1 MAASANWRCAD
12 CDTYNEPA
20 ETSCTICGG
29 ARRTAAPR
37 ASSTTPKSTAKRTDS
52 TTPKPTAKRTDSKP
66 AKSVS
71 SGGGPAT
78 PKSASSRAGGS
89 RPAAKRPGTA
99 RPSADWRCAECDT
112 NNARTDL
119 SCIAC
124 GTGWKSATKKT
135 APKTPSSGESGARKA
150 TAPRKTAPR
159 KPTPKRTRPAAS
171 TPPDR
176 TPPRPSGAGTSAG
189 GTRPRS
195 GSTRPSA
202 SSGARTD
209 GVFFPPPATT
219 GYRPP
224 TAPSVAPTVPS
235 PGPTYT
241 PRPMPPPRPV
251 RPLPAK
257 KSNWLGGCIGAILI
271 WGVLGMLAKGCANAF
286 DSDGSPDDG
295 STPASTAPAC
305 PGRIAAELPGGDG
318 AELVDAFRTSNKQ
331 ITLCRTTDGSLYY
344 FGEFSDQRE
353 KGIAMNA
360 EETSDGYEAYN
371 DPYRYVIHDGVVTI
385 YNADTQIGEEELT
398 PEPSPS

>member
-12 CDTYNEPA
+12 CDTYNDPA

-29 ARRTAAPR
+29 IRSAAAPR
-37 ASSTTPKSTAKRTDS
+37 ASSTTPKPAAKRTG
-52 TTPKPTAKRTDSKP
+52 SKP
-66 AKSVS
+66 AKSES
-71 SGGGPAT
+71 SGAGSAS
-78 PKSASSRAGGS
+78 PKSTSSRAGGA

-99 RPSADWRCAECDT
+99 RPSADWRCTKCDT
-112 NNARTDL
+112 NNGRRDL
-119 SCIAC
+119 SCIVC
-124 GTGWKSATKKT
+124 GTGWKTATKKT
-135 APKTPSSGESGARKA
+135 APKTPSSGDSGAKKA
-150 TAPRKTAPR
+150 AAPRKTTPK
-159 KPTPKRTRPAAS
+159 KPTPKRTRPTTS
-171 TPPDR
+171 TPRER
-176 TPPRPSGAGTSAG
+176 TPPRSSGTGTSAG
-189 GTRPRS
+189 GARPHA

-209 GVFFPPPATT
+209 GAFFPPPGPT

-224 TAPSVAPTVPS
+224 TAPFVAPTTPS

-241 PRPMPPPRPV
+241 PRPMPPPRPG
-251 RPLPAK
+251 RPSPAK
-257 KSNWLGGCIGAILI
+257 KSNWLGGCVGAIVI
-271 WGVLGMLAKGCANAF
+271 WGVLGALVEGCENAF
-286 DSDGSPDDG
+286 DSDGSPDGG

-305 PGRIAAELPGGDG
+305 PGRIAAELPSGDG
-318 AELVDAFRTSNKQ
+318 AELVEAFRTANKQ

-353 KGIAMNA
+353 KGIAMEA

-385 YNADTQIGEEELT
+385 YNADTQIGEEDLT

>member
-37 ASSTTPKSTAKRTDS
+37 ASSTTPKSTAKRTD
-52 TTPKPTAKRTDSKP
+52 AKP
-66 AKSVS
+66 AKPAS
-71 SGGGPAT
+71 SGAGPAA
-78 PKSASSRAGGS
+78 PKSASSRADGS
-89 RPAAKRPGTA
+89 RPAPKRPGTA
-99 RPSADWRCAECDT
+99 RPSADWRCTKCDT

-124 GTGWKSATKKT
+124 GTGWKTATKKT
-135 APKTPSSGESGARKA
+135 TPKAPSSGESGAKKA
-150 TAPRKTAPR
+150 TAPRKATPR
-159 KPTPKRTRPAAS
+159 KPTPKRTRPTAS
-171 TPPDR
+171 TPRDR
-176 TPPRPSGAGTSAG
+176 TPPRPSGAGTSPG
-189 GTRPRS
+189 GTRPRDR
-195 GSTRPSA
+195 STGPSA
-202 SSGARTD
+202 SPGAGTD
-209 GVFFPPPATT
+209 GVFFPPPGTT
-219 GYRPP
+219 GYRPS
-224 TAPSVAPTVPS
+224 TAPSASPTMPS

-241 PRPMPPPRPV
+241 PGPTYSPHPWPPPRPI
-251 RPLPAK
+251 PAKPAK
-257 KSNWLGGCIGAILI
+257 KSNWLGGCIGAIVI
-271 WGVLGMLAKGCANAF
+271 WGVLGMLAKGCENAF

-295 STPASTAPAC
+295 STPAGTAPAC
-305 PGRIAAELPGGDG
+305 PGRIAAELPEGDG
-318 AELVDAFRTSNKQ
+318 AELVEAFRTSNKQ

-353 KGIAMNA
+353 QGIAMNA

-385 YNADTQIGEEELT
+385 YNADTQIGEEKLT